1 MSNSSVAWT
10 HFVKL
15 DKNSAKCKLCLR
27 KYDCKGSSTSGL
39 LKHLRT
45 KHRNEITESNINKT
59 FKGTPDENVNIAEKH
74 LEQTLLKQPS
84 ITSSLAK
91 HQTLADHVSVKNK
104 SNKHIFL

>member
-1 MSNSSVAWT
+1 M
-10 HFVKL
+10 
-15 DKNSAKCKLCLR
+15 
-27 KYDCKGSSTSGL
+27 
-39 LKHLRT
+39 
-45 KHRNEITESNINKT
+45 NKT

-74 LEQTLLKQPS
+74 SEQTLLKQPS